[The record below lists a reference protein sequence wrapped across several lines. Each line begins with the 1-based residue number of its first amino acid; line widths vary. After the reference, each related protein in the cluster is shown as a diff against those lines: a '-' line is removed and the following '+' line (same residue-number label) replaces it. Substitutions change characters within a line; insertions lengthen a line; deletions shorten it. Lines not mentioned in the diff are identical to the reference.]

1 MTRPSDTSEIVLYQT
16 EDGKIKID
24 TVFQDETIWS
34 TQAQMAELFDVKRPA
49 ITKHLKNIFES
60 KELDEQ
66 VVSSI
71 LEHTTQHGAIEGK
84 TQKKQVKYYNLD
96 AIIAVGYRVNSKRA
110 TQFRIW
116 ATHILKEY
124 IIKGFAMDD
133 ERLKQADRWDYFDEW
148 LERIRDIRASE
159 KRFYQKIRDIYA
171 TAIDYDKNSEQAQAF
186 FKKVQNKM
194 LWAITG
200 KTAAELIESRSNSD
214 KPNMGLTSWRGSI
227 VRKQDVG
234 IAKNYLKE
242 DEIKDLNE
250 IVTMY
255 LDYAERQARQRKT
268 VTMEQWSDKLDA
280 FLKFNEQELLTHAG
294 KVKAEVAKKI
304 AEDRYEAF
312 DKNRKIAEA
321 RAADK
326 EDLKELEEIEKRLL
340 EKRDD
345 V

>member
-1 MTRPSDTSEIVLYQT
+1 
-16 EDGKIKID
+16 
-24 TVFQDETIWS
+24 
-34 TQAQMAELFDVKRPA
+34 
-49 ITKHLKNIFES
+49 
-60 KELDEQ
+60 
-66 VVSSI
+66 
-71 LEHTTQHGAIEGK
+71 
-84 TQKKQVKYYNLD
+84 
-96 AIIAVGYRVNSKRA
+96 
-110 TQFRIW
+110 
-116 ATHILKEY
+116 
-124 IIKGFAMDD
+124 
-133 ERLKQADRWDYFDEW
+133 
-148 LERIRDIRASE
+148 
-159 KRFYQKIRDIYA
+159 
-171 TAIDYDKNSEQAQAF
+171 
-186 FKKVQNKM
+186 
-194 LWAITG
+194 
-200 KTAAELIESRSNSD
+200 
-214 KPNMGLTSWRGSI
+214 

-280 FLKFNEQELLTHAG
+280 FLRFNEQELLTHAG
-294 KVKAEVAKKI
+294 KVNVEVAKKI

-345 V
+345 L